1 MATTTPHYA
10 VLDGLRGTAAIAI
23 VVFHF
28 TEFAYPDYAANPI
41 GHGFLAVDFFFCLSG
56 FVIGHAYDHRLRTM
70 TVRQFLRQRLIR
82 LHPLVLLGALLGL
95 AAFLLDPWSTSVAK
109 AGAANIALA
118 CVAAMLMVPA
128 PILPD
133 RGGGLFPLNPP
144 TWSLFWEYAIN
155 LAYILGL
162 GRLRTPGLA
171 LVALAGAAGLLLVAA
186 QSGSLIGGWGI
197 SNIWDGLPRVL
208 YSFTAG
214 LIVHRLGWRWRGV
227 GFVPLSLLLIVLFA
241 MPYWPGNGFIEAA
254 LVILGFPLIVA
265 LGAGAADGGRQRGLC
280 LWLGRLSYP
289 LYMTHNAVMFPFGN
303 YLAKHPMSATAL
315 WSVIAIGTAA
325 LCGAAALA
333 MRLYDEPVRAWLA
346 GRGRAI
352 SRPA

>member
-1 MATTTPHYA
+1 MADTPHYA

-70 TVRQFLRQRLIR
+70 PVRQFLRARLIR
-82 LHPLVLLGALLGL
+82 LHPLVVLGALLGL
-95 AAFLLDPWSTSVAK
+95 AAFLLDPWSGSVAK
-109 AGAANIALA
+109 AGAASIAIA
-118 CVAAMLMVPA
+118 TVAAILMVPM
-128 PILPD
+128 PVLPD

-162 GRLRTPGLA
+162 GRLRTPALA
-171 LVALAGAAGLLLVAA
+171 VVALLGAGGLLLVAA

-214 LIVHRLGWRWRGV
+214 LLVHRLGWRWNAGA
-227 GFVPLSLLLIVLFA
+227 GFVILSLVLIAAFVL
-241 MPYWPGNGFIEAA
+241 PYWPGNGFIEAGV
-254 LVILGFPLIVA
+254 VILGFPLVVA
-265 LGAGAADGGRQRGLC
+265 LGAGAGAGGGQQRLC

-303 YLAKHPMSATAL
+303 YLARHPLSPAAL
-315 WSVIAIGTAA
+315 WTMILVGAA
-325 LCGAAALA
+325 LLCAAAALV
-333 MRLYDEPVRAWLA
+333 MRHIDEPLRATLA
-346 GRGRAI
+346 RR
-352 SRPA
+352 RD